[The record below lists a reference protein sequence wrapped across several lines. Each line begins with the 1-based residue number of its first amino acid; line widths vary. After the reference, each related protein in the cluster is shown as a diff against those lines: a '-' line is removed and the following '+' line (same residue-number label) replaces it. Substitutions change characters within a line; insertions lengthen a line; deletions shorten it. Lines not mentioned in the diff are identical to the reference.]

1 MGLLTPGY
9 WHSTFWGKDYWH
21 EDYWQDYGFVAP
33 VVTTPPERTM
43 EIPLE
48 DRILAIQS
56 ENRTME
62 IPFEKRTL
70 TIN

>member
-1 MGLLTPGY
+1 MGLLTPG
-9 WHSTFWGKDYWH
+9 H
-21 EDYWQDYGFVAP
+21 WQINHWPSNHWADDHWQNYGFVAP
-33 VVTTPPERTM
+33 AVTTPPERTM
-43 EIPLE
+43 EIPFE
-48 DRILAIQS
+48 NRTLAIQS